1 MICPVCGAEVGE
13 SKLLCPECGHE
24 FRFIP
29 DFEPEVENQ
38 ISDTLSE
45 ISIDDE
51 DLEELTPEEIEAGYY
66 YDEDGNLF
74 YDGPVFDA
82 DGYEVHDDDPYN
94 GPLFD
99 ALGNPID
106 ENEEADETDAQTQNE
121 GDYSEEGDYLTDGY
135 PDDQSVN
142 ADRKGQE
149 DYLDDIDAVNGDD
162 YRNSNRDSN
171 RKSYKNDAD
180 GYDDEYGDISDI
192 SDSPELDEYYEDSL
206 EADDMVS
213 EGGDTAD
220 FGKRDELAAEYA
232 EQEEEYSEFDEEYEG
247 DDFYDDDSYD
257 YDDDD
262 IFHQFFLA
270 ATRSRFRKLY
280 ACLFLIVMLLLAG
293 LVYFVSVRV
302 YRNSSYEYQAELAEQ
317 AYLEGDLDGAI
328 DYMEKALTLSSGDDE
343 MKFKLA
349 RYYFEAFD
357 DEKALLMLWEIAYE
371 KNENQERAYREI
383 ISYYEKQSDFPMI
396 ESILEACNNETIVN
410 SFRDY
415 LANPPEFSYAS
426 GEYDDVISLTLS
438 AGSNGSIYY
447 TTDGHEPTLQSTL
460 YTSPIQLN
468 LGSHEIN
475 AIFVNNYGVVS
486 EVANATYRIYI
497 RVPDALAISVP
508 DGEYTVPMLI
518 ETEVPQFCTVYYT
531 TDGTPPTM
539 GESNEYS
546 EGIPMP
552 LGHSHFIFAAI
563 SQEGI
568 SGDVT
573 ECDYDLTID
582 SDLDMQTVIDAF
594 KQYNLNMGRTADIEG
609 HLPGNLTR
617 YAYVIDSAI
626 NLDDSGKAISG
637 NMADPETGELEEP
650 KDPHIYYIITE
661 NTVDTSGL
669 TMKTGNYYMVSVEDG
684 FIYKAVKKEGEVIQR
699 GELIPPEAYVAP
711 PPIVPEENVPEM

>member
-51 DLEELTPEEIEAGYY
+51 DFEELTPEEIEAGYY

-106 ENEEADETDAQTQNE
+106 DSGDVDPDEMESAEDTDFPDDGYLADEDRIDRPDNDDLNGHTGSS
-121 GDYSEEGDYLTDGY
+121 GDIDGYVDDTDGY
-135 PDDQSVN
+135 
-142 ADRKGQE
+142 A
-149 DYLDDIDAVNGDD
+149 
-162 YRNSNRDSN
+162 
-171 RKSYKNDAD
+171 
-180 GYDDEYGDISDI
+180 DEYGDETDM
-192 SDSPELDEYYEDSL
+192 DGMPEPDDYYEDDYIDDDI
-206 EADDMVS
+206 EA
-213 EGGDTAD
+213 EGGDTSD
-220 FGKRDELAAEYA
+220 FGKRDELAAEYS
-232 EQEEEYSEFDEEYEG
+232 EPEEEYSEFDEEYEG

-270 ATRSRFRKLY
+270 ATKSRFRKLY
-280 ACLFLIVMLLLAG
+280 ACLFLIVILLLAG

-349 RYYFEAFD
+349 RYYFEDFD

-383 ISYYEKQSDFPMI
+383 ISYYEKKSDFPMI

-426 GEYDDVISLTLS
+426 GEYDDVITLTLS

-508 DGEYTVPMLI
+508 DGEYSVPMLI

-573 ECDYDLTID
+573 ECDYNLTID
-582 SDLDMQTVIDAF
+582 SDFDMQTVIDAF

-617 YAYVIDSAI
+617 YTYVIDSAI
-626 NLDDSGKAISG
+626 NLDDSGKAVSG
-637 NMADPETGELEEP
+637 NMADPETGELKEP
-650 KDPHIYYIITE
+650 KNPHIYYIITE
-661 NTVDTSGL
+661 YTVDTSGL
-669 TMKTGNYYMVSVEDG
+669 TMKTGNYYMVSIEDG
-684 FIYKAVKKEGEVIQR
+684 FIYKAVKNEGEVIQR
-699 GELIPPEAYVAP
+699 GELIPPEAYAAP
-711 PPIVPEENVPEM
+711 PPIVPEDNGPEM

>member
-66 YDEDGNLF
+66 YDEEGNLY

-106 ENEEADETDAQTQNE
+106 DSGDADDLNVQSSEAGGYPEEAGYMPED
-121 GDYSEEGDYLTDGY
+121 Y
-135 PDDQSVN
+135 PDDHSDI
-142 ADRKGQE
+142 ADRTE
-149 DYLDDIDAVNGDD
+149 GDD
-162 YRNSNRDSN
+162 LRRHDDYSDDAEG
-171 RKSYKNDAD
+171 YGDDAD
-180 GYDDEYGDISDI
+180 GYADEYSGDPDGNLSSDA
-192 SDSPELDEYYEDSL
+192 DDYYEEGYEYEDI
-206 EADDMVS
+206 ES

-232 EQEEEYSEFDEEYEG
+232 EPEEEYSEFDEEYEG

-270 ATRSRFRKLY
+270 AAKSRFKKLY
-280 ACLFLIVMLLLAG
+280 FCLFLVVMLLLAG

-302 YRNSSYEYQAELAEQ
+302 YRSSSYEYQAELAEQ

-349 RYYFEAFD
+349 RYYFEDFD

-396 ESILEACNNETIVN
+396 ESILEACENENIVN

-426 GEYDDVISLTLS
+426 GEYDDVITLTLS

-447 TTDGHEPTLQSTL
+447 TTDGHEPTTESTL

-582 SDLDMQTVIDAF
+582 SDLDLQTVIAAF

-617 YAYVIDSAI
+617 YSYVIDSAI
-626 NLDDSGKAISG
+626 NLDDSGKAVSG
-637 NMADPETGELEEP
+637 NMADPETGELKEP
-650 KDPHIYYIITE
+650 KNPHIYYIITE
-661 NTVDTSGL
+661 TTVDTSGL
-669 TMKTGNYYMVSVEDG
+669 TMKTGNYYMVSIEDG
-684 FIYKAVKKEGEVIQR
+684 FIYKAVKNDGEVIKR
-699 GELIPPEAYVAP
+699 GELIPPEAYAAP
-711 PPIVPEENVPEM
+711 PPIVPEEPIPET

>member
-82 DGYEVHDDDPYN
+82 DGYEVRDDDDYN

-106 ENEEADETDAQTQNE
+106 DSEDMDEAGAQA
-121 GDYSEEGDYLTDGY
+121 SEQEYPVDDGYLVEDY
-135 PDDQSVN
+135 PDDQLDN
-142 ADRKGQE
+142 ADQE
-149 DYLDDIDAVNGDD
+149 
-162 YRNSNRDSN
+162 SQ
-171 RKSYKNDAD
+171 D
-180 GYDDEYGDISDI
+180 GYREEFGPDDEEYAGDYDEIPDEKSL
-192 SDSPELDEYYEDSL
+192 PEEEEYYE
-206 EADDMVS
+206 EEYDDIES

-220 FGKRDELAAEYA
+220 FGKREELAAEYA
-232 EQEEEYSEFDEEYEG
+232 EPEEEYSEFDEEYEG

-270 ATRSRFRKLY
+270 ATKSRFKKLY

-302 YRNSSYEYQAELAEQ
+302 YRSSSYEYQAGLAEQ

-349 RYYFEAFD
+349 QYYFEAFD

-396 ESILEACNNETIVN
+396 ESILEACDNETIVN
-410 SFRDY
+410 NFRDY

-486 EVANATYRIYI
+486 EVAKATYRIYI

-573 ECDYDLTID
+573 ECDFDLTID
-582 SDLDMQTVIDAF
+582 SELDLQTVIAAF

-617 YAYVIDSAI
+617 YTYVIDSAI
-626 NLDDSGKAISG
+626 NLDENGKAVSG

-661 NTVDTSGL
+661 YTVDTSGL
-669 TMKTGNYYMVSVEDG
+669 TMKTGNYYMVSIEDG
-684 FIYKAVKKEGEVIQR
+684 FIYKAVKNEGEVIQR

-711 PPIVPEENVPEM
+711 PPIVPEDNAAGN

>member
-82 DGYEVHDDDPYN
+82 DGYEVRDDDDYN

-106 ENEEADETDAQTQNE
+106 DSEDMDEAGAQA
-121 GDYSEEGDYLTDGY
+121 SEQEYPVDDGY
-135 PDDQSVN
+135 LV
-142 ADRKGQE
+142 E
-149 DYLDDIDAVNGDD
+149 DYLDDQLDNADQE
-162 YRNSNRDSN
+162 SQ
-171 RKSYKNDAD
+171 D
-180 GYDDEYGDISDI
+180 GYREEFGPDDEEYAGDYDEIPDEKSL
-192 SDSPELDEYYEDSL
+192 PEEEEYYE
-206 EADDMVS
+206 EEYDDIES

-220 FGKRDELAAEYA
+220 FGKREELAAEYA
-232 EQEEEYSEFDEEYEG
+232 EPEEEYSEFDEEYEG

-270 ATRSRFRKLY
+270 ATKSRFKKLY

-302 YRNSSYEYQAELAEQ
+302 YRSSSYEYQAGLAEQ

-349 RYYFEAFD
+349 QYYFEAFD

-396 ESILEACNNETIVN
+396 ESILEACDNETIVN
-410 SFRDY
+410 NFRDF

-486 EVANATYRIYI
+486 EVAKATYRIYI

-573 ECDYDLTID
+573 ECDFDLTID
-582 SDLDMQTVIDAF
+582 SELDLQTVIAAF

-617 YAYVIDSAI
+617 YTYVIDSAI
-626 NLDDSGKAISG
+626 NLDENGKAVSG

-661 NTVDTSGL
+661 YTVDTSGL
-669 TMKTGNYYMVSVEDG
+669 TMKTGNYYMVCIEDG
-684 FIYKAVKKEGEVIQR
+684 FIYKAVKNEGEVIQR

-711 PPIVPEENVPEM
+711 PPIVPEDNAAGN

>member
-1 MICPVCGAEVGE
+1 MICPVCGAEVEE

-82 DGYEVHDDDPYN
+82 DGYEVRDDDDYN

-106 ENEEADETDAQTQNE
+106 EGEEDDDSSAQAANERE
-121 GDYSEEGDYLTDGY
+121 Y
-135 PDDQSVN
+135 P
-142 ADRKGQE
+142 
-149 DYLDDIDAVNGDD
+149 GDD
-162 YRNSNRDSN
+162 YPSDQMNNDDLSGQAGYTDDLDG
-171 RKSYKNDAD
+171 YENDAD
-180 GYDDEYGDISDI
+180 RYSDEYVE
-192 SDSPELDEYYEDSL
+192 SPDGSGLSESDEYYEDDY
-206 EADDMVS
+206 EEDDIES

-220 FGKRDELAAEYA
+220 FGKRDELAEEYG
-232 EQEEEYSEFDEEYEG
+232 EPEEEYSEFDEEYEG

-270 ATRSRFRKLY
+270 ATKSRFKKLY
-280 ACLFLIVMLLLAG
+280 AVLFVIIILLLAG

-302 YRNSSYEYQAELAEQ
+302 YRNSSYEYQAELADQ

-383 ISYYEKQSDFPMI
+383 ITYYEKQSDFPMI
-396 ESILEACNNETIVN
+396 ESILAACDNETIVN

-415 LANPPEFSYAS
+415 LANPPEFSYPA
-426 GEYDDVISLTLS
+426 GEYDDVITLTLS
-438 AGSNGSIYY
+438 AGSNGNIYY

-460 YTSPIQLN
+460 YTSPITLE

-486 EVANATYRIYI
+486 EVANATYRVYI
-497 RVPDALAISVP
+497 RVPDALDISVP
-508 DGEYTVPMLI
+508 QGEYKIPMLI
-518 ETEVPQFCTVYYT
+518 ETEIPQFCRVFYT
-531 TDGTPPTM
+531 TDGTPPSM
-539 GESNEYS
+539 EESSEYT

-552 LGHSHFIFAAI
+552 LGHSHFIFAAF

-568 SGDVT
+568 SGDIT

-582 SDLDMQTVIDAF
+582 SELDLQSVITAF
-594 KQYNLNMGRTADIEG
+594 KQYNFNMGRTSDLEG

-617 YAYVIDSAI
+617 YSYVIDSAI
-626 NLDDSGKAISG
+626 NLDDSGKAVSG
-637 NMADPETGELEEP
+637 NKADPETGELP
-650 KDPHIYYIITE
+650 KPKNPHIYYIITE

-669 TMKTGNYYMVSVEDG
+669 TMKTGNYYMVSIEDG
-684 FIYKAVKKEGEVIQR
+684 FIYRAVKNEGEVIQR
-699 GELIPPEAYVAP
+699 GELIPPEAYAAP
-711 PPIVPEENVPEM
+711 PPIVTEDTPENNNQGQ

>member
-38 ISDTLSE
+38 INDTLSE

-106 ENEEADETDAQTQNE
+106 DSSDADDMNMQS
-121 GDYSEEGDYLTDGY
+121 SEEGAYPEDY
-135 PDDQSVN
+135 PDERLDIVDQAESDDRASHDN
-142 ADRKGQE
+142 YSDEADI
-149 DYLDDIDAVNGDD
+149 YGDD
-162 YRNSNRDSN
+162 TDRYTDEYSDDTEGKVPS
-171 RKSYKNDAD
+171 DAD
-180 GYDDEYGDISDI
+180 D
-192 SDSPELDEYYEDSL
+192 YYEEGYEYDAI
-206 EADDMVS
+206 ES

-220 FGKRDELAAEYA
+220 FGNRDELAAEYA
-232 EQEEEYSEFDEEYEG
+232 EPEEEYSEFDEEYEG
-247 DDFYDDDSYD
+247 DDYYDDDSYD

-270 ATRSRFRKLY
+270 AAKSRFKKLY
-280 ACLFLIVMLLLAG
+280 FCLFLVLMLALAG

-302 YRNSSYEYQAELAEQ
+302 YRSSSYEYQAELAEQ

-349 RYYFEAFD
+349 KYYFEAFD

-371 KNENQERAYREI
+371 KNENQERAYKEI

-396 ESILEACNNETIVN
+396 ESILEACENENIVN

-426 GEYDDVISLTLS
+426 GEYDDVITLTLS

-447 TTDGHEPTLQSTL
+447 TTDGHEPTQESTL

-508 DGEYTVPMLI
+508 DGEYTVPILI

-573 ECDYDLTID
+573 ECDYNLTID
-582 SDLDMQTVIDAF
+582 SDLDMQTVVDAF

-617 YAYVIDSAI
+617 YSYVIDSAI
-626 NLDDSGKAISG
+626 NLDESGNVVSG
-637 NMADPETGELEEP
+637 NMADPETGEMKEP
-650 KDPHIYYIITE
+650 EDPHIYYIITE

-684 FIYKAVKKEGEVIQR
+684 SIYKAVKNEGEVIKR
-699 GELIPPEAYVAP
+699 GELIPPESYAAP
-711 PPIVPEENVPEM
+711 PPIVPEAPVQEF